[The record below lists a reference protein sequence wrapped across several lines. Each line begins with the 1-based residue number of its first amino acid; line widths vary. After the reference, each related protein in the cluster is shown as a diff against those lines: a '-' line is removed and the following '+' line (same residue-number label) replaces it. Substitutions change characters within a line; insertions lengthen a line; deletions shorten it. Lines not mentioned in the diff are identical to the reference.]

1 LEFSV
6 ELYSSIHLF
15 ITSADPRIVKTIEE
29 TPEMEG
35 LMGAWTFLVLGWLAT
50 TIFACG
56 GSQTLLGAP
65 RVPIS
70 SLEQIAG
77 KWEGLS
83 KRMPDMRDHAW
94 VILIISEK
102 GHFNFVSNRGTDLLL
117 GTGPLRISDG
127 RVFGESSAGSGTFT
141 LHEKDGHL
149 VLVVEAAL
157 KDGYHYY
164 LETTAVK

>member
-1 LEFSV
+1 M
-6 ELYSSIHLF
+6 
-15 ITSADPRIVKTIEE
+15 R
-29 TPEMEG
+29 
-35 LMGAWTFLVLGWLAT
+35 AWRFLILGWLAT

-56 GSQTLLGAP
+56 GSQILLDAP
-65 RVPIS
+65 RVPIT

-94 VILIISEK
+94 VILIISDK

-117 GTGPLRISDG
+117 GTGPLHMADG
-127 RVFGESSAGSGTFT
+127 RGFGESSAGSGTFT
-141 LHEKDGHL
+141 LHEKDGQFI
-149 VLVVEAAL
+149 LVVEAAL

-164 LETTAVK
+164 LETSAEK